1 MNDIYNLLDFTP
13 NKEQQK
19 AIETTDGPLLI
30 IAGPGSGKTQSLI
43 LRTVNLLANKKVKAK
58 NILVCTFT
66 EKAALQLR
74 TRIANMIDN
83 LDHRIDTSDI
93 MINTIHGFCNEILR
107 EFTDVHPHLD
117 RGFEVLDEV
126 MQKFFI
132 NDNFNKILEDSTDES
147 RYKKYLNKWKYKW
160 RTIEGL
166 IKYFNKLTQE
176 LISPE
181 DLVFSGDKFFEEL
194 GYAYQNYR
202 DLLSEKNYV
211 DFAFLQFYLN
221 DLLENKETE
230 EELKNRFK
238 YIMVDEFQD
247 TNYIQETIIYKLI
260 EKTNNICVVGDED
273 QSLYRFR
280 GATVRNLLE
289 FPKHF
294 PEAEKVNLTINYRS
308 HQQIIDIYNRFM
320 KSLKWGNARFNK
332 KIKPCRQ
339 NRMPFYNSVFKINEF
354 DKSKQAKKVADF
366 IEDLKTREVINDYS
380 EVAILID
387 SVKGK
392 YSDSFINALADKG
405 IRSNCP
411 RAKNYFQYEEIRY
424 LLAAFVYIFEFDEKA
439 VSYAN
444 DWRLYLEE
452 IKFELKELLEEERY
466 HSFSNWLREKRKYY
480 KEIAEKKETTDEN
493 LLDVM
498 YQMFEFKPFK
508 KYLEDNSLS
517 KYNLGIMSD
526 LLAKFNKFYLKESQI
541 ITFRN
546 VEYIPQ
552 RLFKSFFYVL
562 HRSGLN
568 EYEDREKILIK
579 DHVSIMTI
587 HQAKGLEFPVV
598 IVSNLG
604 KKTMQSGQLD
614 KELKDFKHRKIF
626 EDLNKINDFDY
637 MRKYYVAFSRA
648 ENFLVLSKYRKNA
661 NPKIRPVWN
670 MVKSLEEINKNDWD
684 QVNINEKK
692 DSKLK
697 KQYSLTTDI
706 LVYDTCPRQYNF
718 YKESGFTSSRRG
730 GALFGSLVHETIE
743 DVNKYCLEENNDKL
757 SNEKIK
763 EWYENNYD
771 NLREH
776 MQQSL
781 APNIKKEAF
790 NQIIR
795 YYKNNQ
801 ELIEKISESELN
813 ISIEKPDYFISG
825 KIDIILDDEG
835 KYHLID
841 IKATKPEESEEKMEK
856 YKFQLA
862 TYANLLKN
870 KHEVNIE
877 NAMIYFTG
885 AKNPEEAK
893 VNISINDKDF
903 KEANYKFDNI
913 VKKIQNEK
921 FALESFPPK
930 KICRECDF
938 RFFCNQY

>member
-1 MNDIYNLLDFTP
+1 MNDIYDLLDFKP

-19 AIETTDGPLLI
+19 AIETTEGPLLM

-43 LRTVNLLANKKVKAK
+43 LRTVNLLANKRVPAK
-58 NILVCTFT
+58 DILVCTFT
-66 EKAALQLR
+66 EKAALQLKS
-74 TRIANMIDN
+74 RIANMIDN
-83 LDHRIDTSDI
+83 LDYKIDTSDI

-107 EFTDVHPHLD
+107 EFTDIHPHLD
-117 RGFEVLDEV
+117 RGFEVLDQV

-132 NDNFNKILEDSTDES
+132 NDNFKKILEDSTDES
-147 RYKKYLNKWKYKW
+147 RYKKYLNKWRYKW

-166 IKYFNKLTQE
+166 IRYFNKLTQE

-181 DLVFSGDKFFEEL
+181 ELVVSNNTFFEEL

-211 DFAFLQFYLN
+211 DFAFLQYYLN
-221 DLLENKETE
+221 DLLENEETE
-230 EELKNRFK
+230 EELKDRFK

-247 TNYIQETIIYKLI
+247 TNYIQEKIIYKLI
-260 EKTNNICVVGDED
+260 EKTKNICVVGDED
-273 QSLYRFR
+273 QSLYRLR

-294 PEAEKVNLTINYRS
+294 PECKKVNLTINYRS

-320 KSLKWGNARFNK
+320 KSIKWGNTRFNK
-332 KIKPCRQ
+332 TIKPCRQ
-339 NRMPFYNSVFKINEF
+339 NTMPFYNSVFKIDEL
-354 DKSKQAKKVADF
+354 DKQPQAKKVADF
-366 IEDLKTREVINDYS
+366 IKDLKEREVINDYS

-392 YSDSFINALADKG
+392 YSDSFIDALADKG

-411 RAKNYFQYEEIRY
+411 RARNYFNYEEIRY
-424 LLAAFVYIFEFDEKA
+424 LLAAFIYIFEFDENTI
-439 VSYAN
+439 SYAN
-444 DWRLYLEE
+444 DWKLYLEE
-452 IKFELKELLEEERY
+452 IKFELVELLEEEKY
-466 HSFSNWLREKRKYY
+466 TAFSDWLQEKKSYY
-480 KEIAEKKETTDEN
+480 KEINKNKETTDEN

-498 YQMFEFKPFK
+498 YQMFEFEPFK
-508 KYLEDNSLS
+508 SYLNENSLS

-552 RLFKSFFYVL
+552 RLFQSFFYVL

-604 KKTMQSGQLD
+604 KRTMPSGKLD
-614 KELKDFKHRKIF
+614 KELKQFKHRESF
-626 EDLNKINDFDY
+626 EDEDKINNFDY

-661 NPKIRPVWN
+661 NPRIRPIFN
-670 MVKSLEEINKNDWD
+670 MVKNLEEIEKNDWD
-684 QVNINEKK
+684 QVNINEKEN
-692 DSKLK
+692 SELK
-697 KQYSLTTDI
+697 KQYSLTTDV

-743 DVNKYCLEENNDKL
+743 DVNKYYLEDNSEELYDDKVQA
-757 SNEKIK
+757 
-763 EWYENNYD
+763 WFENNYD

-781 APNIKKEAF
+781 APNIKKEAL

-801 ELIEKISESELN
+801 DLIGKISESELN

-825 KIDIILDDEG
+825 KIDIIIDDDG
-835 KYHLID
+835 KYKLID
-841 IKATKPEESEEKMEK
+841 LKATKPEESEEKLEQ
-856 YKFQLA
+856 YKLQLA
-862 TYANLLKN
+862 TYANLLKD
-870 KHEVNIE
+870 KHGINIE
-877 NAMIYFTG
+877 NAMIYYTG
-885 AKNPEEAK
+885 VKNPGEAK
-893 VNISINDKDF
+893 VSISIEDKDF
-903 KEANYKFDNI
+903 QEANDKFDNI
-913 VKKIQNEK
+913 VRKIKDEEFSLEK
-921 FALESFPPK
+921 LPPK
-930 KICRECDF
+930 KICSECDF

>member
-1 MNDIYNLLDFTP
+1 MNDIYNLLDFKP

-19 AIETTDGPLLI
+19 AIETTEGPLLM

-43 LRTVNLLANKKVKAK
+43 LRTVNLLANKKVPAK
-58 NILVCTFT
+58 DILVCTFT
-66 EKAALQLR
+66 EKAALQLK

-83 LDHRIDTSDI
+83 LDYKIDTSDI

-132 NDNFNKILEDSTDES
+132 NDNFKKILRDSTDES
-147 RYKKYLNKWKYKW
+147 RRKKYLNKWKYKW

-181 DLVFSGDKFFEEL
+181 ELVFSGDKFFEEL

-211 DFAFLQFYLN
+211 DFAFLQYYLN
-221 DLLENKETE
+221 DLLENKKTE

-247 TNYIQETIIYKLI
+247 TNYIQEKIIYKLI

-332 KIKPCRQ
+332 TIKPCRQ
-339 NRMPFYNSVFKINEF
+339 NRMPLYNSVFKIDEF
-354 DKSKQAKKVADF
+354 DKERQAKKVANF

-392 YSDSFINALADKG
+392 YSDSFINALGNKG

-411 RAKNYFQYEEIRY
+411 RAKNYFNYEEIRY
-424 LLAAFVYIFEFDEKA
+424 ILASFIYIFKFDKET

-452 IKFELKELLEEERY
+452 IKAELTELLKKDKY
-466 HSFSNWLREKRKYY
+466 SNFSNWLEQKKAYY
-480 KEIAEKKETTDEN
+480 KEIVEKKETTDEN
-493 LLDVM
+493 LLDLM
-498 YQMFEFKPFK
+498 YQMFEFEPFK
-508 KYLEDNSLS
+508 RYLDDNSLS

-546 VEYIPQ
+546 AEYIPQ
-552 RLFKSFFYVL
+552 RLFQSFFYVL
-562 HRSGLN
+562 HRTGLN

-579 DHVSIMTI
+579 NHVSIMTI

-604 KKTMQSGQLD
+604 KRTMQSGKLD
-614 KELKDFKHRKIF
+614 KKLKEFKHRDSF
-626 EDLNKINDFDY
+626 EAEHKINDFDY

-661 NPKIRPVWN
+661 NPKVRPVYN
-670 MVKSLEEINKNDWD
+670 MVKNLEEIEKNDWN
-684 QVNINEKK
+684 QVKIHAKEN
-692 DSKLK
+692 SKLK
-697 KQYSLTTDI
+697 KQYSLTTDV

-743 DVNKYCLEENNDKL
+743 DVNKYYLKDNSEELSDDKVQG
-757 SNEKIK
+757 
-763 EWYENNYD
+763 WFENNYD

-781 APNIKKEAF
+781 APNIKKEAL

-801 ELIEKISESELN
+801 DLIGKISESELN

-825 KIDIILDDEG
+825 KIDIIIDDDG
-835 KYHLID
+835 KYKLVD
-841 IKATKPEESEEKMEK
+841 LKATKPEESEEKLEQ
-856 YKFQLA
+856 YRLQLA
-862 TYANLLKN
+862 TYANLLKD
-870 KHEVNIE
+870 KHGIDIE
-877 NAMIYFTG
+877 NAMIYYTG
-885 AKNPEEAK
+885 AKNQKEAK
-893 VNISINDKDF
+893 MNISIEDKDF
-903 KEANYKFDNI
+903 QKANDKFDNI
-913 VKKIQNEK
+913 VRKIKNEEFILK
-921 FALESFPPK
+921 NLPPK
-930 KICRECDF
+930 KICSECDF